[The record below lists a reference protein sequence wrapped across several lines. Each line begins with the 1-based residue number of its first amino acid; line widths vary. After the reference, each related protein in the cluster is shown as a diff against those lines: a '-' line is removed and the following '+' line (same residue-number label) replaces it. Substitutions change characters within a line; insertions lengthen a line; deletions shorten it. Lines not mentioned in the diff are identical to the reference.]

1 MDVDFTLEDMAF
13 REEVQ
18 SFIEENYPKNLGG
31 MERSDM
37 TKDDLLAWHKI
48 LHSKGWVAPSWP
60 TEFGGT
66 GWTVTQHN
74 AIFSTKKVPVTA
86 LSRPCPS
93 ACKCWA
99 R

>member
-1 MDVDFTLEDMAF
+1 DMAF

-66 GWTVTQHN
+66 GWTVTQRY
-74 AIFSTKKVPVTA
+74 IFNEESARYGTIPPMPFGVQMLGPVIYTFGNQ
-86 LSRPCPS
+86 
-93 ACKCWA
+93 
-99 R
+99 